1 MNKIKCYIKINNHNR
16 AANICFGISL
26 SALFFLLFCAIQK
39 VNSFFLSIPLV
50 ILFIIL
56 FSFDFDF
63 IRKNITINKIMGACG
78 LSFLLAKSF
87 YHTIVRNYT
96 AQALAGRLG
105 IRADLLFL
113 CAALVGATA
122 AAYAFAYLLCIAKM
136 QLDEAFLYLRDKL
149 PALRSLGRAFIV
161 LTGIYMLF
169 AVPVIR
175 ANVNYIDDMSR
186 KANGDA
192 GWEDFSRYLSNIISK
207 LLNANEYLT
216 DISPLTQMIAVL
228 LIAVASLIIIVV
240 FTERDKISGWSII
253 SVLPLGMSPYFLE
266 CISYKFDSPYMA
278 ISILAG
284 VTPLLF
290 YGYHAAF
297 YVVCTIVCVLVT
309 CTTYQAAL
317 GIFPVCVILLVF
329 MKWKDHGDVRGLLR
343 LAAHS
348 AAGYLVGVAVYR
360 IYFMTPVDSYVSSE
374 LFPIGRLPVGVV
386 SNLKKYLT
394 FVYQDFDK
402 RWLFFIFLT
411 TVSFVVLS
419 VVSSKRDKRAVTVAA
434 VLATAVTMC
443 LSFGVYIAF
452 RLPIFAC
459 RGMYG
464 FGVWIAVIAVICT
477 NYRASQI
484 ARASC
489 LCLGWC
495 FFVFSYTYGNALEE
509 QQRYVAFRTEMII
522 ADLDRLPEFSAGGS
536 ADVQITG
543 TVGVSPIVKNMAQF
557 DGVLHRLIVED
568 QWYWTTYQF
577 SCYYGMKNM
586 NVVPE
591 LEKTDLPVLLD
602 GVYNRIRGDGDCF
615 LIELKE

>member
-1 MNKIKCYIKINNHNR
+1 MKKIKCYIKINADNW

-26 SALFFLLFCAIQK
+26 LALFLLLFCAIQK
-39 VNSFFLSIPLV
+39 VNSFLMSIPLV
-50 ILFIIL
+50 SLFIIL
-56 FSFDFDF
+56 FSFDFSF
-63 IRKNITINKIMGACG
+63 IRKNITVNKIMGACG

-87 YHTIVRNYT
+87 YHTIVRNAT

-113 CAALVGATA
+113 CAAVIGATA

-136 QLDEAFLYLRDKL
+136 QLDKAFLYLRDML
-149 PALRSLGRAFIV
+149 PAFRSLGRAFTA
-161 LTGIYMLF
+161 LTAVYMLF
-169 AVPVIR
+169 VVPVIR

-186 KANGDA
+186 KAYGDA
-192 GWEDFSRYLSNIISK
+192 GWEDFSRYLSNVISK

-228 LIAVASLIIIVV
+228 LIASASLIIIVV

-266 CISYKFDSPYMA
+266 CISYKFDAPYMA
-278 ISILAG
+278 LSILAG

-290 YGYHAAF
+290 CGYHAVF
-297 YVVCTIVCVLVT
+297 YVVCTIACVLVT

-329 MKWKDHGDVRGLLR
+329 MKWKDNGDIRGLLR
-343 LAAHS
+343 LTVHS

-360 IYFMTPVDSYVSSE
+360 IFLMTPVDSYVSSKI
-374 LFPIGRLPVGVV
+374 FPIVQLPAGVI
-386 SNLKKYLT
+386 SNLRKYLT
-394 FVYQDFDK
+394 YVYQDFDAW
-402 RWLFFIFLT
+402 WLFFIFMIA
-411 TVSFVVLS
+411 VSFIVLT
-419 VVSSKRDKRAVTVAA
+419 VGSSKRDKKAVAAAA
-434 VLATAVTMC
+434 VLTAAVTMC

-477 NYRASQI
+477 NYKASQI
-484 ARASC
+484 ARAGC
-489 LCLGWC
+489 LCLSWC
-495 FFVFSYTYGNALEE
+495 FFAFSYTYGNALEE

-522 ADLDRLPEFSAGGS
+522 ADLDRLPEFSAKES

-543 TVGVSPIVKNMAQF
+543 TVGVSPIVKNMDQY
-557 DGVLHRLIVED
+557 DGVLHRLMVED

-577 SCYYGMKNM
+577 SCYYGMKNV

-591 LEKTDLPVLLD
+591 LEKTELPVLLD
-602 GVYNRIRGDGDCF
+602 GVYNRIRGDGDCY